1 MTRELVIPQPYI
13 IEEKQLVIKNRVSGV
28 EEVFD
33 IDNMSDEEI
42 DKLVEERLKRFQGMR
57 KTKKQEIVKVF
68 SNKAVAWKHVK
79 SLTGW
84 ENSKTLLP
92 PPFGF

>member
-1 MTRELVIPQPYI
+1 MIPQPYI

-57 KTKKQEIVKVF
+57 KTKKQEIVKV
-68 SNKAVAWKHVK
+68 SVINRLLGNMSKA
-79 SLTGW
+79 
-84 ENSKTLLP
+84 
-92 PPFGF
+92 